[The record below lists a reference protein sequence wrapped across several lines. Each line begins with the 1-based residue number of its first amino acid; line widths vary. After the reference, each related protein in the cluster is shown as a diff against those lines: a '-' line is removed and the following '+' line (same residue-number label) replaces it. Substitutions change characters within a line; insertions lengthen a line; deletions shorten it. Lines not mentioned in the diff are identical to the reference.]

1 MKILHEN
8 SEYNYNYFNI
18 NGNFFII
25 ILFIEL
31 CVTKDCYNF
40 NEIYLYLNSK
50 SFRKKFKVKK

>member
-8 SEYNYNYFNI
+8 SEYNYNFFNI
-18 NGNFFII
+18 NGKFFII

-31 CVTKDCYNF
+31 CITKDCYNF

-50 SFRKKFKVKK
+50 SFRKKF